1 MERTVQ
7 EVTPSELCDAIDPCE
22 VTLVLGA
29 PSVGKSYHL
38 RRLGPSV
45 ERLAETTAIDADE
58 LVIVDDFVSAVLHP
72 GDDDR
77 ENMNALFARPRG
89 AVLVTRPRSLDWLCR
104 RGHLASA
111 AFLERVDSVL
121 VVRIPPSDYGK
132 SFHEIRE
139 ISSRQNTFD
148 PEYEEGPTLVE
159 RVTYPRYDFEDEPL
173 QERIGTVEA
182 TVTPAAFLS
191 LSQYGSETVLVGPDI
206 RAVVGECDGTVEPLG
221 EAALDLVSSLDPD
234 AEGFGPDP
242 VAMSPAV
249 ATALVLVAS
258 SLVDDDTGW
267 FEPLV
272 RHRPLAGAAE
282 ALEIAVDLPP
292 GTIERFRV
300 FASEPMRTRIDQ
312 RLAARPE
319 AETVIADTSSAVEAV
334 RTDLRAVAS
343 TLDEVAI
350 GPDEYGSTP
359 LVGAWHWEGPAALQT
374 AATDREFPD
383 SSDGPETEGRASG
396 IDGDEVVDALDGGL
410 VILSGPKASGKRRL
424 AANVARELMAWGKT
438 VRLPDLHQPDH
449 IRAGIDATPNA
460 LVVATYNGEP
470 ARIMSDAGVRALA
483 DWVDDGTCSGALL
496 ICDDENRGQFDTV
509 ATRAGC
515 ADVTAWRDRTE
526 FELGNVEV
534 APDRTPQTVADDLL
548 SAMDWPETRRP
559 SRRTLEVDSVTGQ
572 SPLASIAGI
581 PDSDL
586 DAAFVGHVVA
596 DAIAVVARTAQPTA
610 ATQWLSLVDDLVAD
624 VARNRG
630 DVDAA
635 ITYRGSVYGTA
646 MAATA
651 TEDPT
656 TDAWIEAIADRA
668 IALTNE
674 TATPHGRDSAGGDYE
689 PIVSTFGIALRTL
702 AWPADG
708 TGPNHAALACVDQ
721 VLHGMIDAETIAEEP
736 GLNLRCRIY
745 GEMSAR
751 IVDTVDDPA
760 TADDVLAPVAALVQ
774 QAAATNGNGFAAFVI
789 GNSFAATLGA
799 LADAACPPEEV
810 SIWVDALGSRV
821 RESIAL
827 LQNQADRETLLRHAY
842 TGAIGYWWD
851 EFDCPEDRI
860 EPWLV
865 AVGADLCETATSA
878 DPDDP
883 VAFVADVYGQAV
895 RRVVGYRD
903 FDRAELLF
911 GVCERLVDTVAA
923 SDLADDEWECRATL
937 HAAALAAFARVERD
951 YPDSVSD
958 GPYGTGLLPVSDS
971 PRFED
976 WIDLYDASVTR
987 GTAAEAADQQR
998 ERYLTAVYR
1007 GALSTQVYGFDGEL
1021 ESVAPRRGE
1030 REPPSGILPRREA
1043 IWYQQLSDRIEAIA
1057 ASSDLVDDPITFLR
1071 GVFGE
1076 AAANWAADGTATDSR
1091 EWVGSLVTAF
1101 RDCRWAVDGPT
1112 KTDWFDAFA
1121 AVDGALLRAVLTRTD
1136 VGARTHERLVQAV
1149 FDRIQTAA
1157 TAADHPPH
1165 PVNYVGTVFGTA
1177 LALAVEADPEEVRFG
1192 VTSVVAAAEDR
1203 SFDWVGLERPALL
1216 ERVYGEALAIV
1227 GRTRSA
1233 EPNTDEWL
1241 AVVTDRLDA
1250 TATQELSD
1258 SPSGFVAGV
1267 LTRAYVHAVED
1278 GADAWRRRLDSELR
1292 AYAAGAHVEDPAAFL
1307 EEVYADIVV
1316 AGTTTGQPAAEV
1328 EACVA
1333 AVYQSIENTSETASL
1348 RADDQPV
1355 GTFSRVV
1362 NTLAA
1367 ENPRAQADHTYL
1379 FGQALRA
1386 VGGAELETAVFD
1398 AAGGD
1403 SPLDDAGRDD

>member
-7 EVTPSELCDAIDPCE
+7 EVTPGELCDAVDPCE

-29 PSVGKSYHL
+29 PSVGKSHHL
-38 RRLGPSV
+38 RQIGPSV
-45 ERLAETTAIDADE
+45 ERLEETTAINADE
-58 LVIVDDFVSAVLHP
+58 LVVVDDFVSAVLHS
-72 GDDDR
+72 GDGDR
-77 ENMNALFARPRG
+77 ENLNALFARPKG

-121 VVRIPPSDYGK
+121 VVRIPPSDYGE
-132 SFHEIRE
+132 SFYEIRE
-139 ISSRQNTFD
+139 TCSRRNTFD
-148 PEYEEGPTLVE
+148 PEYEEDSSLVE

-182 TVTPAAFLS
+182 TVTPAACLS

-206 RAVVGECDGTVEPLG
+206 RTVVGECDGTVEPLG
-221 EAALDLVSSLDPD
+221 EAALDLVSSLHPD
-234 AEGFGPDP
+234 AEGVGPDP
-242 VAMSPAV
+242 TAMAPAV
-249 ATALVLVAS
+249 ATALVLVAG
-258 SLVDDDTGW
+258 SLADDDTEW

-272 RHRPLAGAAE
+272 RHRPLASAAE

-300 FASEPMRTRIDQ
+300 FASEPMRTRIGQ

-319 AETVIADTSSAVEAV
+319 AERVIAETSSAIETV

-343 TLDEVAI
+343 TLDEVAR
-350 GPDEYGSTP
+350 GPDEYGSAP

-374 AATDREFPD
+374 AATDREFQG
-383 SSDGPETEGRASG
+383 SGDGPETEGRASG
-396 IDGDEVVDALDGGL
+396 VDVDEVVDTLDGGL

-424 AANVARELMAWGKT
+424 AATVARELMAWGKT

-496 ICDDENRGQFDTV
+496 IRDDENREQFDTV

-515 ADVTAWRDRTE
+515 ADIAAWRDRTE
-526 FELGNVEV
+526 FELDNVEV
-534 APDRTPQTVADDLL
+534 APDRTPRAVADDLL

-596 DAIAVVARTAQPTA
+596 DAIAVVAQTTQPTA

-624 VARNRG
+624 VARCRG
-630 DVDAA
+630 DVDSA

-656 TDAWIEAIADRA
+656 TDEWIEAITGYATD
-668 IALTNE
+668 LTNK
-674 TATPHGRDSAGGDYE
+674 TAAPHGYDSVGGDRE
-689 PIVSTFGIALRTL
+689 PFVSAFGIALRTL

-721 VLHGMIDAETIAEEP
+721 VLHGIINAETIAKES

-745 GEMSAR
+745 GEMTAR
-751 IVDTVDDPA
+751 IVDTADDPA
-760 TADDVLAPVAALVQ
+760 TADDALTPVAALVQ
-774 QAAATNGNGFAAFVI
+774 QAAATNGDGFAAFVI

-799 LADAACPPEEV
+799 LADTACSPENL

-821 RESIAL
+821 RESTTFLQTQANREAL
-827 LQNQADRETLLRHAY
+827 LWHAY
-842 TGAIGYWWD
+842 TGAIGYWGY
-851 EFDCPEDRI
+851 EFDCTEERI

-865 AVGADLCETATSA
+865 TVSADLCRTATSA
-878 DPDDP
+878 DLDDP
-883 VAFVADVYGQAV
+883 VAFVADVYGRAV
-895 RRVVGYRD
+895 GRVVGYRD
-903 FDRAELLF
+903 LDRAELLF

-923 SDLADDEWECRATL
+923 SGLADDEWECRATL
-937 HAAALAAFARVERD
+937 HAAALAAFARVEQD
-951 YPDSVSD
+951 HPDSVTD
-958 GPYGTGLLPVSDS
+958 GSYGTGLSPFSDS
-971 PRFED
+971 PRLAD

-987 GTAAEAADQQR
+987 GAAAEAADQQR
-998 ERYLTAVYR
+998 ERYLIAVYR
-1007 GALSTQVYGFDGEL
+1007 GALSTQVDGFDGEL
-1021 ESVAPRRGE
+1021 ESAVPRRGAH
-1030 REPPSGILPRREA
+1030 EPPSTISPRREA
-1043 IWYQQLSDRIEAIA
+1043 TWYQQLSGRIEAIA
-1057 ASSDLVDDPITFLR
+1057 ARADLVDDPVTFLS
-1071 GVFGE
+1071 GVFGA
-1076 AAANWAADGTATDSR
+1076 AAANWATDGAAKDTQ
-1091 EWVGSLVTAF
+1091 EWVGSLVTSF

-1121 AVDGALLRAVLTRTD
+1121 AVDGAILRAVLTRTD

-1149 FDRIQTAA
+1149 FDRVQTAA

-1165 PVNYVGTVFGTA
+1165 PVNYVSTVFGTA
-1177 LALAVEADPEEVRFG
+1177 LALAVEADPGEVRFG
-1192 VTSVVAAAEDR
+1192 VTSVVAAAEDQ
-1203 SFDWVGLERPALL
+1203 SFDWIGLERRALL

-1227 GRTRSA
+1227 GRTRST

-1250 TATQELSD
+1250 TATQELPD
-1258 SPSGFVAGV
+1258 SPSAFVAGV
-1267 LTRAYVHAVED
+1267 FTRAYVHTVED
-1278 GADAWRRRLDSELR
+1278 EADAWRRRLDSKLR
-1292 AYAAGAHVEDPAAFL
+1292 AYATGAHVEDPAAFL

-1333 AVYQSIENTSETASL
+1333 AVYQSTEIASETAIL
-1348 RADDQPV
+1348 RADDPAV
-1355 GTFSRVV
+1355 GTFSRVA
-1362 NTLAA
+1362 NTLAT
-1367 ENPRAQADHTYL
+1367 ENPRTQADHTYL

-1386 VGGAELETAVFD
+1386 VGGAELERAVFD
-1398 AAGGD
+1398 AADGD
-1403 SPLDDAGRDD
+1403 SPLDDAGRDN